1 MVVDDVLTLQTDGLA
16 PLRAPVMI
24 VALHGLFD
32 MASAATTAVAGMIS
46 GDTITVGEID
56 PDPFFDFTQERPM
69 VEIDEGELRIIRW
82 PDSRFDVVRGDGAH
96 DLVLAVGTEPHLH
109 WATYAQCVIAV
120 SRRLGCEAVLTV
132 GSTADALPHTRMP
145 TVTGSTT
152 NDELAKRLGLA
163 APSYQGVTGLVGV
176 LHAELEHA
184 GIPSISLRVGIPHY
198 LVNAEHPTAVA
209 VLQTHIGHVVGITV
223 ATDHRDDIDRW
234 RQLHDEVVE
243 GDPQLGLY
251 VRMLEQEYD
260 RRAEEAIPSADDLG
274 AEFEQFLR
282 AHRDDERPGDPDD
295 ERPGDPDDERLDDPD
310 DPPG

>member
-1 MVVDDVLTLQTDGLA
+1 MVVDDVLTLQTEGLA

-32 MASAATTAVAGMIS
+32 MASAATTAVAGLVSTDAI
-46 GDTITVGEID
+46 TIGEID

-69 VEIDEGELRIIRW
+69 VEIDEGELRSIHW
-82 PDSRFDVVRGDGAH
+82 PDGRFDVVRGVGPH
-96 DLVLAVGTEPHLH
+96 DLVLVVGTEPHLH
-109 WATYAQCVIAV
+109 WATYAQCVIEV

-132 GSTADALPHTRMP
+132 GSSAEALPHTRMP
-145 TVTGSTT
+145 TVTGSTA
-152 NDELAKRLGLA
+152 NRELGQRLGLA

-176 LHAELEHA
+176 LHAELERI

-209 VLQTHIGHVVGITV
+209 VLQTHIGHVVGMTV
-223 ATDHRDDIDRW
+223 AVDHRDDIARW

-243 GDPQLGLY
+243 GDPQLGIY
-251 VRMLEQEYD
+251 VRMLEQDYD

-274 AEFEQFLR
+274 AEFERFLR
-282 AHRDDERPGDPDD
+282 TQRDDEGRDPDA
-295 ERPGDPDDERLDDPD
+295 PDAPD
-310 DPPG
+310 A

>member
-1 MVVDDVLTLQTDGLA
+1 
-16 PLRAPVMI
+16 
-24 VALHGLFD
+24 
-32 MASAATTAVAGMIS
+32 
-46 GDTITVGEID
+46 
-56 PDPFFDFTQERPM
+56 
-69 VEIDEGELRIIRW
+69 
-82 PDSRFDVVRGDGAH
+82 
-96 DLVLAVGTEPHLH
+96 
-109 WATYAQCVIAV
+109 
-120 SRRLGCEAVLTV
+120 
-132 GSTADALPHTRMP
+132 MP

-209 VLQTHIGHVVGITV
+209 VLQAHIGHVVGINV

-282 AHRDDERPGDPDD
+282 AHRDDDRPD
-295 ERPGDPDDERLDDPD
+295 DPDDERLGDPD

>member
-1 MVVDDVLTLQTDGLA
+1 MVVDDVLTLQTDGLP

-32 MASAATTAVAGMIS
+32 MASAATTAVAGLIA
-46 GDTITVGEID
+46 DDAITVGEID

-69 VEIDEGELRIIRW
+69 VVIDEGELRSIRW
-82 PDSRFDVVRGDGAH
+82 PDNRFDVVRGVGPH
-96 DLVLAVGTEPHLH
+96 DLVLVIGTEPHLH
-109 WATYAQCVIAV
+109 WATYAQCVIVV

-132 GSTADALPHTRMP
+132 GSSAEALPHTRMP

-152 NDELAKRLGLA
+152 DRDLAKRLGLA

-209 VLQTHIGHVVGITV
+209 MLQTHIGHVVGTTI
-223 ATDHRDDIDRW
+223 ATDHRDDIGRW

-243 GDPQLGLY
+243 GDPQLGVY

-260 RRAEEAIPSADDLG
+260 RRAEEAIPSADVLG
-274 AEFEQFLR
+274 AEFERFLR
-282 AHRDDERPGDPDD
+282 TQGDDEDPDEPD
-295 ERPGDPDDERLDDPD
+295 EPDA
-310 DPPG
+310 